1 VAVLAAASTEPTDE
15 AFALANASTINP
27 RVKPGEGGS
36 PAFSRSQPT
45 TAFASGKSRAA
56 DK

>member
-1 VAVLAAASTEPTDE
+1 VAVLAAARTEPTEE
-15 AFALANASTINP
+15 AFAAANASTINP